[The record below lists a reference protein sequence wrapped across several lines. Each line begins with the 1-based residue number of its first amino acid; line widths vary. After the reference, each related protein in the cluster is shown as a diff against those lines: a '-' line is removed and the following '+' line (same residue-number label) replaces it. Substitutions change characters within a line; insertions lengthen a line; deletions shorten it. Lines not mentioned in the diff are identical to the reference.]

1 MIELESWLK
10 AYADRMEAAF
20 GERLVLLGLQGSY
33 RRGEATEESD
43 IDLVAVLN
51 RVDVEELRRYRA
63 LVRELPEGEKACGF
77 IAGQEELRNWPRW
90 DLYQLAGDVRVL
102 RGRAEAVF
110 PAFTAADARQAARE
124 GAAALYHAACHSFLY
139 GEAAARWR
147 SCTKGRFS
155 CCGRR
160 TMPARDTGRFPAG
173 ICCPGWRGTTGKSWP
188 PASGERPFSGRIGR
202 RWTRDIGRLSAGAGK
217 SSESAAGP
225 LHPCKKRRIL
235 AGRTTWI
242 FRFLMPEED
251 VS

>member
-139 GEAAARWR
+139 GEASGGALAELYKGTFFVLRAAHDARAGYRDRKSTRLNSSHKHR
-147 SCTKGRFS
+147 SR
-155 CCGRR
+155 
-160 TMPARDTGRFPAG
+160 MP
-173 ICCPGWRGTTGKSWP
+173 S
-188 PASGERPFSGRIGR
+188 
-202 RWTRDIGRLSAGAGK
+202 SA
-217 SSESAAGP
+217 
-225 LHPCKKRRIL
+225 
-235 AGRTTWI
+235 
-242 FRFLMPEED
+242 
-251 VS
+251 

>member
-51 RVDVEELRRYRA
+51 RVDVEELRQYRA
-63 LVRELPEGEKACGF
+63 LIREMPEGEKACGF

-139 GEAAARWR
+139 GAVSRRDLLPRLEGDDREILAA
-147 SCTKGRFS
+147 C
-155 CCGRR
+155 
-160 TMPARDTGRFPAG
+160 
-173 ICCPGWRGTTGKSWP
+173 
-188 PASGERPFSGRIGR
+188 IGR
-202 RWTRDIGRLSAGAGK
+202 KAFLGADRAALDEGYRALIRWCGKILRECGGAVA
-217 SSESAAGP
+217 S
-225 LHPCKKRRIL
+225 
-235 AGRTTWI
+235 
-242 FRFLMPEED
+242 
-251 VS
+251 V

>member
-139 GEAAARWR
+139 GEA
-147 SCTKGRFS
+147 
-155 CCGRR
+155 
-160 TMPARDTGRFPAG
+160 
-173 ICCPGWRGTTGKSWP
+173 
-188 PASGERPFSGRIGR
+188 SG
-202 RWTRDIGRLSAGAGK
+202 GA
-217 SSESAAGP
+217 
-225 LHPCKKRRIL
+225 L
-235 AGRTTWI
+235 AE
-242 FRFLMPEED
+242 L
-251 VS
+251 